1 LGSSVKVDIIK
12 QFLEEISKEMELQNE
27 GSGEIIYDAVIQYI
41 KEINDKL
48 KENQDGTQREASV

>member
-1 LGSSVKVDIIK
+1 MGSPVKVDIIK